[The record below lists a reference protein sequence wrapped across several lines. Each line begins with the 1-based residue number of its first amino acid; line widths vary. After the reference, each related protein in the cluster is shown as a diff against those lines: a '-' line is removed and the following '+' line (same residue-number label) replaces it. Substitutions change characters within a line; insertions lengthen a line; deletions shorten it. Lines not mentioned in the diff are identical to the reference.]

1 MQKRLRPIQLAF
13 VIFLTVS
20 GGPFALE
27 PLLRNGGPN
36 ASLLLLMVT
45 PFLWDIPSIFMV
57 LELNS
62 MMPVTGGYYQW
73 VKRALGQRWAFYEG
87 WWTWLYT
94 FVDLAI
100 YPVWFVTYAAFF
112 FRDQH
117 DIMQYRTVICL
128 AIVWLGAILNIIG
141 IVRVGKASIM
151 LGTIVIIPFIAMFIA
166 FFTHHQGPLAF
177 PTLSLKGAT
186 LPTTGMALYY
196 VMWNFLGW
204 DNATTYAEEVDKP
217 IKSYLKAIALTFC
230 MVFVLYGLSIYIAQ
244 ASGIN
249 YQELEEKG
257 FPQLGMMIGG
267 KWLGSLLAIAG
278 MASMLGI
285 FSAVLLS
292 MSRIP
297 KAMADDKLL
306 PAKLN
311 SIHSRFNT
319 PHVSIIVCAI
329 VVSIMV
335 NFDFEE
341 LVILDVM
348 LYGAGLVLEM
358 VSLIALRI
366 KEPNTYRP
374 FKIPLKTWGLCIM
387 VLSPLTLL
395 VIALSGAMA
404 STDKTLVTAIS
415 ALAGLA
421 SAEVGWQ
428 IIRIYRFY
436 QNKKNAVAAD

>member
-20 GGPFALE
+20 GGPYGLE
-27 PLLRNGGPN
+27 PLLSFGGPN
-36 ASLLLLMVT
+36 ASLLLLMIT

-100 YPVWFVTYAAFF
+100 YPVLFVTYISFF
-112 FRDQH
+112 YPP
-117 DIMQYRTVICL
+117 IVAYKIPICL
-128 AIVWLGAILNIIG
+128 TIVWLGAILNIVG
-141 IVRVGKASIM
+141 IVRVGKTSVI
-151 LGTIVIIPFIAMFIA
+151 LGTLVIIPFLVMFGVLVVN
-166 FFTHHQGPLAF
+166 HHGQLTF
-177 PTLSLKGAT
+177 PRLSFKGAT
-186 LPTTGMALYY
+186 LPATGMALYT

-217 IKSYLKAIALTFC
+217 IRSYLISIAITFC
-230 MVFVLYGLSIYIAQ
+230 MVFVLYGITIYTAQ
-244 ASGIN
+244 ASGFSFT
-249 YQELEEKG
+249 ELSEKG
-257 FPQLGMMIGG
+257 FPYLGEVLGG
-267 KWLGSLLAIAG
+267 KWLGNLLAIGG

-297 KAMADDKLL
+297 KVMADDKLL

-311 SIHSRFNT
+311 SIHPRFNT
-319 PHVSIIVCAI
+319 PHISIIVCATI
-329 VVSIMV
+329 VSIMV
-335 NFDFEE
+335 NLTFED
-341 LVILDVM
+341 LIILDVM
-348 LYGAGLVLEM
+348 LYGAGLLLEL

-374 FKIPLKTWGLCIM
+374 FKIPLKTWALCLII
-387 VLSPLTLL
+387 VPPLTLL
-395 VIALSGAMA
+395 IIALSGAFA
-404 STDKTLVTAIS
+404 NSDRTFITAVS
-415 ALAGLA
+415 AVAGLC

-428 IIRIYRFY
+428 IIRVYRYF
-436 QNKKNAVAAD
+436 QSKKALL

>member
-20 GGPFALE
+20 GGPYGLE
-27 PLLRNGGPN
+27 PLLSVGGPN
-36 ASLLLLMVT
+36 TSLLLLLIT
-45 PFLWDIPSIFMV
+45 PFLWDVPSIFMV

-100 YPVWFVTYAAFF
+100 YPVWFVTYASFLF
-112 FRDQH
+112 PSIEH
-117 DIMQYRTVICL
+117 YRTPICL
-128 AIVWLGAILNIIG
+128 GIVWLGAILNILG
-141 IVRVGKASIM
+141 IVRVGKTSMI
-151 LGTIVIIPFIAMFIA
+151 LGTLVIVPFLIMFGV
-166 FFTHHQGPLAF
+166 FFYNHHGHLVF
-177 PTLSLKGAT
+177 PSLSLKGAS
-186 LPTTGMALYY
+186 LPATGMALYY
-196 VMWNFLGW
+196 IMWNFLGW

-217 IKSYLKAIALTFC
+217 IKSYLISIAITFC
-230 MVFVLYGLSIYIAQ
+230 MVFLLYGVSIYTAQ
-244 ASGIN
+244 SSGIN
-249 YQELEEKG
+249 PMELKNNG
-257 FPQLGMMIGG
+257 VPALGHLIGG
-267 KWLGSLLAIAG
+267 QWLGNLLAFGG

-285 FSAVLLS
+285 FNAVLLS

-311 SIHSRFNT
+311 SIHKRFNT
-319 PHVSIIVCAI
+319 PHISIIVCACI
-329 VVSIMV
+329 VSIMV

-341 LVILDVM
+341 LVVLDVM
-348 LYGAGLVLEM
+348 LYGAGLLLEM
-358 VSLIALRI
+358 ISLIALRM

-374 FKIPLKTWGLCIM
+374 FKIPLKTWSLCLII
-387 VLSPLTLL
+387 VPPFTLL
-395 VIALSGAMA
+395 IIALSGAFAA
-404 STDKTLVTAIS
+404 SDRTFITAIS

-421 SAEVGWQ
+421 SAEAGWQ
-428 IIRIYRFY
+428 IIRVYRFY
-436 QNKKNAVAAD
+436 QKKRLAA

>member
-1 MQKRLRPIQLAF
+1 MQKRLRPIQLAA

-20 GGPFALE
+20 GGPYGLE
-27 PLLRNGGPN
+27 PLLSFAGSH
-36 ASLLLLMVT
+36 ASLLLLMIT

-100 YPVWFVTYAAFF
+100 YPVLFVEYLSFIFPGIETYK
-112 FRDQH
+112 
-117 DIMQYRTVICL
+117 IPICL
-128 AIVWLGAILNIIG
+128 IIVWFGAGLNILG
-141 IVRVGKASIM
+141 IVRVGKTSIW
-151 LGTIVIIPFIAMFIA
+151 LGAAVIVPFIIMFIA
-166 FFTHHQGPLAF
+166 LLLHHAQPLSF
-177 PTLSLKGAT
+177 PALSLKGAT
-186 LPTTGMALYY
+186 LPTTGMALYT

-217 IKSYLKAIALTFC
+217 IRSYLISIGITFC
-230 MVFVLYGLSIYIAQ
+230 LVFVLYGITIYTAQ
-244 ASGIN
+244 QSGIN
-249 YQELEEKG
+249 FNDLTENG
-257 FPQLGMMIGG
+257 FPMLGELIGG
-267 KWLGSLLAIAG
+267 RWLGYLLAAGG

-297 KAMADDKLL
+297 KVMADDKLL

-311 SIHSRFNT
+311 SLHPRFNT
-319 PHVSIIVCAI
+319 PHISIIVCASI
-329 VVSIMV
+329 VSIMV
-335 NFDFEE
+335 NLKFTD
-341 LVILDVM
+341 LIILDVM
-348 LYGAGLVLEM
+348 LYGAGLLLELI
-358 VSLIALRI
+358 SLVALRI

-374 FKIPLKTWGLCIM
+374 FKIKLNVFGLCVMI
-387 VLSPLTLL
+387 LSPLTLL
-395 VIALSGAMA
+395 IIALSGAFA
-404 STDKTLVTAIS
+404 SSDRTLLMGIS
-415 ALAGLA
+415 AIAGLA

-428 IIRIYRFY
+428 IIRLYRFY
-436 QNKKNAVAAD
+436 QGKAAPLSK

>member
-20 GGPFALE
+20 GGPYGLE
-27 PLLRNGGPN
+27 PLLQFGGPN
-36 ASLLLLMVT
+36 ASLLLLMIT
-45 PFLWDIPSIFMV
+45 PFLWDVPSIFMV

-100 YPVWFVTYAAFF
+100 YPVWFVTYCAFF
-112 FRDQH
+112 FPS
-117 DIMQYRTVICL
+117 IMAYKVPVCL
-128 AIVWLGAILNIIG
+128 AIVWFGAILNIIG
-141 IVRVGKASIM
+141 IVRVGKTSMI
-151 LGTIVIIPFIAMFIA
+151 LGTMVLVPFVAMFA
-166 FFTHHQGPLAF
+166 TFFFHHGASLTF
-177 PTLSLKGAT
+177 PALSFKGAS

-217 IKSYLKAIALTFC
+217 IRSYLISIAITFC
-230 MVFVLYGLSIYIAQ
+230 MVFVLYGLTIYTAQ
-244 ASGIN
+244 SSGIDFKDLSEN
-249 YQELEEKG
+249 GLPRLGEL
-257 FPQLGMMIGG
+257 IGG
-267 KWLGSLLAIAG
+267 KWLGAVIAFGG

-292 MSRIP
+292 MSRVP

-311 SIHSRFNT
+311 SLHSRYNT
-319 PHVSIIVCAI
+319 PHISIIVCAVI
-329 VVSIMV
+329 VSIMV

-348 LYGAGLVLEM
+348 VYGAGLVLEM
-358 VSLIALRI
+358 ISLIALRI
-366 KEPNTYRP
+366 KEPNTCRP

-395 VIALSGAMA
+395 IIALSGAISA
-404 STDKTLVTAIS
+404 SDKTLITAVS
-415 ALAGLA
+415 AVAALL
-421 SAEVGWQ
+421 SAEIGWQ
-428 IIRIYRFY
+428 IIKIYWNYKGKTR
-436 QNKKNAVAAD
+436 ALTD